1 MKNQYLPLYKLLCLF
16 FLLMFVETSSLQAT
30 ENFRNF
36 RFRQL
41 STSDGLSTNDIQQVY
56 QDKEGY
62 IWMATRNGLAKY
74 NGYEMKIYKSNIYN
88 WNLLGNNNISC
99 IEEDTKHRI
108 WIGTYDGLNVLD
120 KVTGKIKQI
129 NKTEFSNNAISK
141 ILVTRKGQI
150 LLGTDQGL
158 YQYIPERDS
167 CVLFTRETTK
177 DVMPQTSVKSLLEDS
192 KGNIWIGTWNEG
204 LYRYDPEE
212 GKYFAYPKM
221 NERKSAH
228 VVFEDSHHQIWVGT
242 WEGGL
247 FLLKNPYDME
257 RVSWDVFRNEPAV
270 ESSLADNTIYAL
282 SEDRN
287 TNSLWVGTRSGLSIL
302 PYGTTSF
309 VNYYPDESGHSISG
323 NEVTSMICDQ
333 QGMMW
338 LSTLG
343 GGVTAIITRELNF
356 ALDHLENIKKVF
368 KTNSVRNILV
378 DDEGLMWLSIGTY
391 GLVVYNRQ
399 TGEWW
404 NMRQLGFPDTGST
417 TYSVF
422 SIMQSPTTGKIWIG
436 TYDGGLYVYDKKAK
450 SGARVKCYRAN
461 DTPWLPSDRI
471 YDIKEDSQGKVWLGT
486 SYGFSMLTAE
496 GNICRFDLLDV
507 MGLNLRN
514 LIAQDIEEGVDGEMW
529 IATENMGIVR
539 VVGNGN
545 NVKDYKIY
553 SYSPENDKL
562 NSLKVMCMYK
572 DELGRIWAGTEGCGL
587 SLYDSKIGKF
597 ISVHVQWN
605 LPGDV
610 ISSIIGS
617 KEDELWLGTN
627 VGLVRLYVP
636 EDLSKVNYRLYTT
649 ADGMQ
654 DNVFIRNVACKTK
667 EGELFFGGAHGY
679 NSFFP
684 DRLKESD
691 FQLSITIT
699 NIKIFDK
706 SWNNLED
713 AVRNRISE
721 QSPDFTKKIV
731 LDYWHNNFSIEFAAL
746 TYKNPELNRYA
757 YKLDA
762 FDTDWQYPDQLRRF
776 AYYNN
781 LPAGTYKFHLK
792 AANSNGIWGER
803 EPAMEIVIL
812 PPPWRTWWAY
822 VIYAILIIS
831 LGCILFR
838 MGKKRVQLYNA
849 LHLRELEKAKADELN
864 HTKLQFFTNITHELL
879 TPLTIISATV
889 DELKLCAPQNG
900 DYYQIMT
907 NNINRLIR
915 LLQQILEFRKA
926 ETGNL
931 KLRVSRGDLAAFVR
945 NSVDNFEPLMKK
957 KKIYFSIMT
966 NPEPFMAYFDSDKI
980 DKILYNLL
988 SNSSKY
994 NKEKGTVWV
1003 DLSYEKTLD
1012 SAVLVV
1018 KDNGEGISEEA
1029 QKTLFKRFYEGDY
1042 RKFNTIGTG
1051 IGLSLTKD
1059 LVELHQGTIS
1069 VQSKL
1074 GEGTAFKVIIPINRG
1089 AYKEENIDDKSD
1101 VLPVAQHIPVE
1112 VVEEEEEGQA
1122 EEKGGTLLL
1131 VEDNEDLLM
1140 MMTKL
1145 LKANYNVYTA
1155 CNGKEGIEVIGNKD
1169 VDLIVSDVMMPEMD
1183 GLEFCRYVK
1192 GHFDTS
1198 HIPVILLT
1206 AKNKEEDRVEAYEA
1220 GADAFI
1226 SKPFNLSVLHARISN
1241 LLKTRERANKDF
1253 KKQLVFEVDELNY
1266 TSIDE
1271 EFLQKA
1277 IGSVQAHLDD
1287 PLFDQTRFVEE
1298 VGVSKST
1305 LFRKL
1310 KSLTGLSYSSF
1321 VRNIRMKAAC
1331 RIMEEK
1337 RNVRI
1342 SELAYAVG
1350 FNDPKYFSACFKKEL
1365 GMHPSEYMERFINGG
1380 KSENDE
1386 ENPVKDR

>member
-1 MKNQYLPLYKLLCLF
+1 
-16 FLLMFVETSSLQAT
+16 
-30 ENFRNF
+30 
-36 RFRQL
+36 
-41 STSDGLSTNDIQQVY
+41 
-56 QDKEGY
+56 
-62 IWMATRNGLAKY
+62 
-74 NGYEMKIYKSNIYN
+74 
-88 WNLLGNNNISC
+88 
-99 IEEDTKHRI
+99 
-108 WIGTYDGLNVLD
+108 
-120 KVTGKIKQI
+120 
-129 NKTEFSNNAISK
+129 
-141 ILVTRKGQI
+141 
-150 LLGTDQGL
+150 
-158 YQYIPERDS
+158 
-167 CVLFTRETTK
+167 
-177 DVMPQTSVKSLLEDS
+177 
-192 KGNIWIGTWNEG
+192 
-204 LYRYDPEE
+204 
-212 GKYFAYPKM
+212 
-221 NERKSAH
+221 
-228 VVFEDSHHQIWVGT
+228 
-242 WEGGL
+242 
-247 FLLKNPYDME
+247 
-257 RVSWDVFRNEPAV
+257 
-270 ESSLADNTIYAL
+270 
-282 SEDRN
+282 
-287 TNSLWVGTRSGLSIL
+287 
-302 PYGTTSF
+302 
-309 VNYYPDESGHSISG
+309 
-323 NEVTSMICDQ
+323 
-333 QGMMW
+333 
-338 LSTLG
+338 
-343 GGVTAIITRELNF
+343 
-356 ALDHLENIKKVF
+356 
-368 KTNSVRNILV
+368 
-378 DDEGLMWLSIGTY
+378 
-391 GLVVYNRQ
+391 
-399 TGEWW
+399 
-404 NMRQLGFPDTGST
+404 
-417 TYSVF
+417 
-422 SIMQSPTTGKIWIG
+422 
-436 TYDGGLYVYDKKAK
+436 
-450 SGARVKCYRAN
+450 
-461 DTPWLPSDRI
+461 
-471 YDIKEDSQGKVWLGT
+471 
-486 SYGFSMLTAE
+486 
-496 GNICRFDLLDV
+496 
-507 MGLNLRN
+507 
-514 LIAQDIEEGVDGEMW
+514 
-529 IATENMGIVR
+529 
-539 VVGNGN
+539 
-545 NVKDYKIY
+545 
-553 SYSPENDKL
+553 
-562 NSLKVMCMYK
+562 
-572 DELGRIWAGTEGCGL
+572 
-587 SLYDSKIGKF
+587 
-597 ISVHVQWN
+597 
-605 LPGDV
+605 
-610 ISSIIGS
+610 
-617 KEDELWLGTN
+617 
-627 VGLVRLYVP
+627 
-636 EDLSKVNYRLYTT
+636 
-649 ADGMQ
+649 
-654 DNVFIRNVACKTK
+654 
-667 EGELFFGGAHGY
+667 
-679 NSFFP
+679 
-684 DRLKESD
+684 
-691 FQLSITIT
+691 
-699 NIKIFDK
+699 
-706 SWNNLED
+706 
-713 AVRNRISE
+713 
-721 QSPDFTKKIV
+721 
-731 LDYWHNNFSIEFAAL
+731 
-746 TYKNPELNRYA
+746 
-757 YKLDA
+757 
-762 FDTDWQYPDQLRRF
+762 
-776 AYYNN
+776 
-781 LPAGTYKFHLK
+781 
-792 AANSNGIWGER
+792 
-803 EPAMEIVIL
+803 
-812 PPPWRTWWAY
+812 
-822 VIYAILIIS
+822 
-831 LGCILFR
+831 
-838 MGKKRVQLYNA
+838 
-849 LHLRELEKAKADELN
+849 
-864 HTKLQFFTNITHELL
+864 
-879 TPLTIISATV
+879 
-889 DELKLCAPQNG
+889 
-900 DYYQIMT
+900 
-907 NNINRLIR
+907 
-915 LLQQILEFRKA
+915 
-926 ETGNL
+926 
-931 KLRVSRGDLAAFVR
+931 
-945 NSVDNFEPLMKK
+945 
-957 KKIYFSIMT
+957 
-966 NPEPFMAYFDSDKI
+966 
-980 DKILYNLL
+980 YNLL

>member
-1 MKNQYLPLYKLLCLF
+1 MKSRYLLLCRLLSLVS
-16 FLLMFVETSSLQAT
+16 FLIFIVPLQAADHYK
-30 ENFRNF
+30 NF

-41 STSDGLSTNDIQQVY
+41 STSDGLPTNDIQQVY

-99 IEEDTKHRI
+99 IEEDISHRI

-120 KVTGKIKQI
+120 KTTGKIKQI

-177 DVMPQTSVKSLLEDS
+177 NVMPQTSVKTLLEDS

-247 FLLKNPYDME
+247 FLLENPYDME
-257 RVSWDVFRNEPAV
+257 RVSWKNFRHSPNDETT
-270 ESSLADNTIYAL
+270 LADNTIYAI

-302 PYGTTSF
+302 PYASSVF
-309 VNYYPDESGHSISG
+309 FNYYSDESGRSISG
-323 NEVTSMICDQ
+323 NEVTSLICDQ

-338 LSTLG
+338 LSMIG
-343 GGVTAIITRELNF
+343 GGVNAVITRELNF
-356 ALDHLENIKKVF
+356 SLDHLESIKKVF
-368 KTNSVRNILV
+368 KTNSVRNIMV

-391 GLVVYNRQ
+391 GLVVYDRR

-404 NMRQLGFPDTGST
+404 NERQLGFPDTGSA

-422 SIMQSPTTGKIWIG
+422 SIMQSPSTGKIWIG
-436 TYDGGLYVYDKKAK
+436 TYDGGLYIYDKKAK
-450 SGARVKCYRAN
+450 AGERVKRYQTN

-471 YDIKEDSQGKVWLGT
+471 YCIKEDSNGKVWLGT
-486 SYGFSMLTAE
+486 QYGFSMLTRE
-496 GNICRFDLLDV
+496 REICRLDLLD
-507 MGLNLRN
+507 MAEKNLHN
-514 LIAQDIEEGVDGEMW
+514 LIALDIEEGTDGEMW
-529 IATENMGIVR
+529 IGTENMGIVR
-539 VVGNGN
+539 VVGSGN
-545 NVKDYKIY
+545 NIKNYKLY
-553 SYSPENDKL
+553 SYSPENEKL

-572 DELGRIWAGTEGCGL
+572 DGLGRIWAGTEGCGL
-587 SLYDSKIGKF
+587 SLYDDKTGKF
-597 ISVHVQWN
+597 IPVHVQWN
-605 LPGDV
+605 LPGDA

-617 KEDELWLGTN
+617 KDDELWLGTN
-627 VGLVRLYVP
+627 VGLVRLNVP
-636 EDLSKVNYRLYTT
+636 KDLSNISYRLYTT

-654 DNVFIRNVACKTK
+654 DNVFLRNVAYKTK

-684 DRLKESD
+684 ERLKDSD

-699 NIKIFDK
+699 DIKIFDK
-706 SWNNLED
+706 SWSHLPED
-713 AVRNRISE
+713 ARNRISR
-721 QSPDFTKKIV
+721 QSPGFTKKIV
-731 LDYWHNNFSIEFAAL
+731 LDYWHNNFSIEFAVL
-746 TYKNPELNRYA
+746 DYINPLQNKYA
-757 YKLDA
+757 YKLDG
-762 FDTDWQYPDQLRRF
+762 FDADWQYPDQSRRF

-781 LPAGTYKFHLK
+781 LPAGTYRFHLK
-792 AANSNGIWGER
+792 AANSNGVWGER
-803 EPAMEIVIL
+803 EPAMEVVIL
-812 PPPWRTWWAY
+812 PPPWRMWWAY
-822 VIYAILIIS
+822 VIYLILLAS
-831 LGCILFR
+831 GGYVLFR
-838 MGKKRVQLYNA
+838 TGKKRVQLHNA
-849 LHLRELEKAKADELN
+849 LHLRELEKAKAEELN

-889 DELKLCAPQNG
+889 DELKLSTPQNG

-945 NSVDNFEPLMKK
+945 NSVDNFKPLMKK
-957 KKIYFSIMT
+957 KKIYFSIIT
-966 NPEPFMAYFDSDKI
+966 TPEPFMAYFDSDKI

-988 SNSSKY
+988 SNASKY
-994 NKEKGTVWV
+994 NKEGGTVWV
-1003 DLSYEKTLD
+1003 DLSYEKTLEA
-1012 SAVLVV
+1012 AVLIV
-1018 KDNGEGISEEA
+1018 KDNGAGISKEA
-1029 QKTLFKRFYEGDY
+1029 QASLFKRFYEGDY

-1059 LVELHQGTIS
+1059 LVELHKGSIS
-1069 VQSKL
+1069 VESEP
-1074 GEGTAFKVIIPINRG
+1074 GDGTAFKVVIPMNRS
-1089 AYKEENIDDKSD
+1089 AYKEEEIDDQSD
-1101 VLPVAQHIPVE
+1101 MLPLAQHIPVE
-1112 VVEEEEEGQA
+1112 TVGGEEPEEPE
-1122 EEKGGTLLL
+1122 EEKGHTLLL
-1131 VEDNEDLLM
+1131 VEDNEDLLLM
-1140 MMTKL
+1140 MAKL
-1145 LKANYNVYTA
+1145 LRTDYNVYTA
-1155 CNGKEGIEVIGNKD
+1155 CDGKEGIGIMEDKEI
-1169 VDLIVSDVMMPEMD
+1169 DLVVSDVMMPGMD
-1183 GLEFCRYVK
+1183 GLEFCRCVK
-1192 GHFDTS
+1192 GNFDTS

-1206 AKNKEEDRVEAYEA
+1206 AKNTEEDRVEAYQA

-1226 SKPFNLSVLHARISN
+1226 GKPFNLSVLHARINN
-1241 LLKTRERANKDF
+1241 LLKTRERTNKDF

-1277 IGSVQAHLDD
+1277 INSVQAHLDD
-1287 PLFDQTRFVEE
+1287 PMFDQTRFVEE
-1298 VGVSKST
+1298 MGVSKST

-1365 GMHPSEYMERFINGG
+1365 GMHPSEYMERFIQG
-1380 KSENDE
+1380 
-1386 ENPVKDR
+1386 PI